1 MSGKNGTI
9 SRKVRKTREAIAI
22 AKAYVRELR
31 RNKIRVDR
39 AYLYGSY
46 ATGTAHKDSDI
57 DIVVVSTQF
66 RKGRFD
72 DSLRIA
78 KLRYSIDLRISPL
91 AYHPRNFIMD
101 HIIPNEAMTKGIR
114 IA

>member
-1 MSGKNGTI
+1 MDK
-9 SRKVRKTREAIAI
+9 KTREAITI
-22 AKAYVRELR
+22 AKRYIEVLKTH
-31 RNKIRVDR
+31 KIKVER

-46 ATGTAHKDSDI
+46 ARGGPHKDSDI
-57 DIVVVSTQF
+57 DIVVVSRQF
-66 RKGRFD
+66 RKSRFE

-78 KLRYSIDLRISPL
+78 KLRRDVDLRISPL

-101 HIIPNEAMTKGIR
+101 YIIPNEAMTKGIR